1 MQNFFKGVFLFLVI
15 FKFSFSFHIAPTFFE
30 KRMDAGGGYQEF
42 ILYNNSDKTQRFK
55 VTALPGTGRYNG
67 DMDKWIEFNPKIVT
81 IKPKSQS
88 ALKVYAKSPKGTLE
102 GEYSTFLNF
111 RSVPV
116 PDITRDDGK
125 TVAAA
130 ASIGLNVNIEVIGY
144 VGDLKAN
151 LDITNLKVTE
161 NKEGQAVVSFKVKN
175 NTLKRGVWYNI
186 DVMTGNESHE
196 SVEKGRI
203 GIGKTDEITLTM
215 KNMKKRDV
223 VGVRLRD
230 SSTYEDITKKKTLIS
245 NKLDIYG
252 NKNKK

>member
-1 MQNFFKGVFLFLVI
+1 MRKTYQIFLTFLLI
-15 FKFSFSFHIAPTFFE
+15 FSTTFSFHIAPTFFE
-30 KRMDAGGGYQEF
+30 KRIDAGGGYQEF
-42 ILYNNSDKTQRFK
+42 IMYNNSTKTQRFK
-55 VTALPGTGRYNG
+55 VTALPGTGKYG
-67 DMDKWIEFNPKIVT
+67 GHMDKWVEYNPKIIT

-88 ALKVYAKSPKGTLE
+88 ILKVYVKAPQGTPE

-130 ASIGLNVNIEVIGY
+130 ASIGLNVNMEVIGY
-144 VGDLKAN
+144 VGDFKPKLE
-151 LDITNLKVTE
+151 ITNLKVTE

-215 KNMKKRDV
+215 KKMKKRDV

-230 SSTYEDITKKKTLIS
+230 SSTYEDITKKEL
-245 NKLDIYG
+245 
-252 NKNKK
+252 

>member
-1 MQNFFKGVFLFLVI
+1 MRRIYLLISTFLLIFFTT
-15 FKFSFSFHIAPTFFE
+15 FSFHIAPTFFE
-30 KRMDAGGGYQEF
+30 KRIDAGGGYQEF
-42 ILYNNSDKTQRFK
+42 IMYNNSLKTQRFK
-55 VTALPGTGRYNG
+55 VTALPGTGSYG
-67 DMDKWIEFNPKIVT
+67 GHMDKWVEYSPKIIT

-88 ALKVYAKSPKGTLE
+88 TLKVYIKAPKGTPE

-111 RSVPV
+111 KSVPV

-130 ASIGLNVNIEVIGY
+130 ASIGLNVNMEVIGY
-144 VGDLKAN
+144 VGDFKPKLE
-151 LDITNLKVTE
+151 ITNLKVTE

-175 NTLKRGVWYNI
+175 NTLKRGIWYNI
-186 DVMTGNESHE
+186 DVMRGNESHE

-203 GIGKTDEITLTM
+203 GIGKTDEVTLTM

-230 SSTYEDITKKKTLIS
+230 SSTYEDITKKEL
-245 NKLDIYG
+245 
-252 NKNKK
+252 

>member
-1 MQNFFKGVFLFLVI
+1 MRRIYLLISTFLLIFFTT
-15 FKFSFSFHIAPTFFE
+15 FSFHIAPTFFE
-30 KRMDAGGGYQEF
+30 KRIDAGGGYQEF
-42 ILYNNSDKTQRFK
+42 IMYNNSLKTQRFK
-55 VTALPGTGRYNG
+55 VTALPGTGSYG
-67 DMDKWIEFNPKIVT
+67 GHMDKWVEYSPKIIT

-88 ALKVYAKSPKGTLE
+88 TLKVYIKAPKGTPE

-111 RSVPV
+111 KSVPV

-130 ASIGLNVNIEVIGY
+130 ASIGLNVNMEVIGY
-144 VGDLKAN
+144 VGDFKPKLE
-151 LDITNLKVTE
+151 ITNLKVTE
-161 NKEGQAVVSFKVKN
+161 NNEGQAVVSFKVKN
-175 NTLKRGVWYNI
+175 NTLKRGIWYNI
-186 DVMTGNESHE
+186 DVMSGNESHE

-230 SSTYEDITKKKTLIS
+230 SSTYEDITKKEF
-245 NKLDIYG
+245 
-252 NKNKK
+252 

>member
-1 MQNFFKGVFLFLVI
+1 MRKTYQIFLTFLLI
-15 FKFSFSFHIAPTFFE
+15 FSTTFSFHIAPTFFE
-30 KRMDAGGGYQEF
+30 KRIDAGGGYQEF
-42 ILYNNSDKTQRFK
+42 IMYNNSTKTQRFK
-55 VTALPGTGRYNG
+55 VTALPGTGKYG
-67 DMDKWIEFNPKIVT
+67 GHMDKWVEYNPKIIT

-88 ALKVYAKSPKGTLE
+88 ILKVYIKAPKGTPE

-111 RSVPV
+111 KSVPV
-116 PDITRDDGK
+116 PNLPGDSGTN
-125 TVAAA
+125 VAPAT
-130 ASIGLNVNIEVIGY
+130 SIGLNVNVEVIGY
-144 VGDLKAN
+144 VGDLKSKLEVSN
-151 LDITNLKVTE
+151 LRVTE

-186 DVMTGNESHE
+186 DIMRGSEDYE

-230 SSTYEDITKKKTLIS
+230 SSTYEEITKRKF
-245 NKLDIYG
+245 
-252 NKNKK
+252 

>member
-1 MQNFFKGVFLFLVI
+1 MRRIYLLISTFLLIFFTT
-15 FKFSFSFHIAPTFFE
+15 FSFHIAPTFFE
-30 KRMDAGGGYQEF
+30 KRIDAGGGYQEF
-42 ILYNNSDKTQRFK
+42 IMYNNSLKTQRFK
-55 VTALPGTGRYNG
+55 VTALPGTGSYG
-67 DMDKWIEFNPKIVT
+67 GHMDKWVEYSPKIIT

-88 ALKVYAKSPKGTLE
+88 TLKVYIKAPKGTPE

-111 RSVPV
+111 KSVPV

-130 ASIGLNVNIEVIGY
+130 ASIGLNVNMEVIGY
-144 VGDLKAN
+144 VGDFKPKLE
-151 LDITNLKVTE
+151 ITNLKVTE

-175 NTLKRGVWYNI
+175 NTLKRGIWYNI
-186 DVMTGNESHE
+186 DVMSGNESHE

-203 GIGKTDEITLTM
+203 GIGKTDEVTLTM

-230 SSTYEDITKKKTLIS
+230 SSTYEDITKKEL
-245 NKLDIYG
+245 
-252 NKNKK
+252 